1 MNWLE
6 VEEQAWIAD
15 AIAVQVALKI
25 TSKSSELFRNLIHTA
40 AIARIL
46 GVLS

>member
-1 MNWLE
+1 LNWLE

-25 TSKSSELFRNLIHTA
+25 TSKSSELFRNFTHTA